1 MALKRPNL
9 QRQLNEWRGALAG
22 ITSWRVKGAIGVA
35 GMGVVALVILAASKP
50 AEPVAITSAM
60 EPAPEERVFEEP
72 APKRPRGKKTTPA
85 AVSRASTSPMAT
97 DAAAEPTVAA
107 TGDEGSAVVT
117 LTGCL
122 EQDDDVFRLKDTE
135 GMSAPK
141 SRNWKSGFLKK
152 KSAKLDVVDAS
163 NRLRLKN
170 HVGHRVSITGLLY
183 EREILANS
191 VKRAGTSCN

>member
-9 QRQLNEWRGALAG
+9 QHQLNEWRGALAG

-60 EPAPEERVFEEP
+60 EAAPEEAVFEEP
-72 APKRPRGKKTTPA
+72 APKRPRAKKGAP

-97 DAAAEPTVAA
+97 DAAAESTAA
-107 TGDEGSAVVT
+107 VTADEGSAVVT

-135 GMSAPK
+135 GSNAPK
-141 SRNWKSGFLKK
+141 SRSWKAGFLKK

-170 HVGHRVSITGLLY
+170 HVGHRVSVTGLLY

-191 VKRAGTSCN
+191 VKRVGTSCN